1 MIFKPFSLS
10 LKPYVNYVTPLIH
23 SDLSYVS
30 THFRLRRLRK
40 GRIRADLEKMK
51 ANYEPPTL
59 AFRRSY
65 GQEAFVEDIGRTG
78 RTTTKKKGRGG
89 RLIV

>member
-40 GRIRADLEKMK
+40 GRIRADLERMK
-51 ANYEPPTL
+51 RDYEPTKP
-59 AFRRSY
+59 AFR
-65 GQEAFVEDIGRTG
+65 
-78 RTTTKKKGRGG
+78 
-89 RLIV
+89 